1 MTPVDVLYAASETPA
16 PQSDHIKMA
25 NGGKK
30 PPRKLE
36 KAKTLSW
43 ERPDA
48 QLNATSIGSR
58 PLACTNRRYRRL
70 KHTTNPHVVAWLKV
84 SHVMPTHE
92 HAAKAL
98 PTVQGTGARSLPTSC
113 WLRDRQ
119 GHGIGIQRDGS
130 RPGQHAAFDDGSGHD
145 GNGRL
150 RQNRAPEDRAC
161 AQRRRTPD

>member
-98 PTVQGTGARSLPTSC
+98 PTVQGTGARSRS
-113 WLRDRQ
+113 DQ
-119 GHGIGIQRDGS
+119 GVPGRSRHPAGYGIGRVMVLES
-130 RPGQHAAFDDGSGHD
+130 SVTAAVLANTRPSMTVPVMTVMD
-145 GNGRL
+145 
-150 RQNRAPEDRAC
+150 AC
-161 AQRRRTPD
+161 ARIVPLKT